1 MCHLFQLFIAF
12 QNLFLDYNKHQ
23 KKCKEKLMTLNGC
36 NSSINQLLDIPTDN
50 SLAYIHLEQGFL
62 TSTLLVVGP
71 ENSLFGKLHWAESS
85 V

>member
-1 MCHLFQLFIAF
+1 
-12 QNLFLDYNKHQ
+12 
-23 KKCKEKLMTLNGC
+23 MTLNGC